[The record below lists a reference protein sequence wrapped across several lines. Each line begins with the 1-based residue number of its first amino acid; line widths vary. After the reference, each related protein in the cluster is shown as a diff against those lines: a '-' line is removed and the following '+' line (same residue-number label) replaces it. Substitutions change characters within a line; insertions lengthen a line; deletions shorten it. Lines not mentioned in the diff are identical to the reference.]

1 MNTYT
6 MDEIEEGKTKAD
18 FAVEV
23 SGEMLEIFAQISG
36 DCNPMHTDEKY
47 ARDCGMKDKVVY
59 GMLISSFYSR
69 LVGMYL
75 PGKYCLLQEIKIN
88 FHSPVY
94 VGDQLTV
101 TGVVKKKKELFHR
114 IEIEARI
121 VNQDGT
127 KVSSAKITVGVLD
140 EGGT

>member
-6 MDEIEEGKTKAD
+6 MDEIEEGKTKAG
-18 FAVEV
+18 FEAEV
-23 SGEMLEIFAQISG
+23 SDGMLKMFAQISG
-36 DCNPMHTDEKY
+36 DCNPMHTDETY
-47 ARDCGMKDKVVY
+47 ARGRGMKDKVVY
-59 GMLISSFYSR
+59 GLLVSSFYSR

-101 TGVVKKKKELFHR
+101 TGVVKKKKELFQR

-121 VNQDGT
+121 VNQDGIR
-127 KVSSAKITVGVLD
+127 VSNAKITVGVLD
-140 EGGT
+140 